1 MENKTI
7 KFDRRNFLGG
17 VATATAGF
25 ALLPGNAA
33 GEIDTNEPGGPAKLP
48 QDNSWPI
55 FNVCNFGAVG
65 DGVALNTAAI
75 QSAIDSCNNKGGGTV
90 FFPPGNFV
98 SGTIQI
104 KSNVN
109 LYLSAGATVWGSKS
123 RGDYRRGGLVYA
135 EDARNISITGS
146 GTFDGNGRY
155 FFGTSPNQG
164 HGGATARPQT
174 WKPGNLMTLLRCN
187 NVLLKDFTVA
197 NSTEWTIHPIDCERV
212 TIAGV
217 SILNEDGHNTDGID
231 PDGCS
236 KVRISD
242 CYLRCGDD
250 AIVLKITDR
259 PGGNKVC
266 RDIVVTNCVLQTP
279 ETGLK
284 IGTETCGEFRN
295 ITFSNC
301 AVFDSGGGFGLI
313 MRDGGLID
321 GMVVSNVT
329 VDCDK
334 NRGQGI
340 YIWSHRRNDNT
351 PWGMIRN
358 VTISDMEIRGGG
370 GIFVSG
376 AMEKR
381 IEGLTLQNIR
391 VNVVEGRN
399 TKFNDDPPDPF
410 TVFGHKEAPYD
421 VFCRY
426 VDDLKLR
433 NIQLIWSKPENAKWG
448 GALRC
453 WHVRDLEIAGFIG
466 RQSLPSASPVIGL
479 KDAKGVF
486 IHNCRAPEGTGTVLH
501 LDEGTERVTVMG
513 NEFSRAKKL
522 YVLGAGVDAM
532 ELFEAGN
539 RLPT

>member
-1 MENKTI
+1 
-7 KFDRRNFLGG
+7 
-17 VATATAGF
+17 
-25 ALLPGNAA
+25 
-33 GEIDTNEPGGPAKLP
+33 
-48 QDNSWPI
+48 
-55 FNVCNFGAVG
+55 
-65 DGVALNTAAI
+65 
-75 QSAIDSCNNKGGGTV
+75 
-90 FFPPGNFV
+90 
-98 SGTIQI
+98 
-104 KSNVN
+104 
-109 LYLSAGATVWGSKS
+109 
-123 RGDYRRGGLVYA
+123 
-135 EDARNISITGS
+135 
-146 GTFDGNGRY
+146 
-155 FFGTSPNQG
+155 
-164 HGGATARPQT
+164 
-174 WKPGNLMTLLRCN
+174 
-187 NVLLKDFTVA
+187 
-197 NSTEWTIHPIDCERV
+197 
-212 TIAGV
+212 
-217 SILNEDGHNTDGID
+217 
-231 PDGCS
+231 
-236 KVRISD
+236 
-242 CYLRCGDD
+242 
-250 AIVLKITDR
+250 
-259 PGGNKVC
+259 
-266 RDIVVTNCVLQTP
+266 
-279 ETGLK
+279 LK